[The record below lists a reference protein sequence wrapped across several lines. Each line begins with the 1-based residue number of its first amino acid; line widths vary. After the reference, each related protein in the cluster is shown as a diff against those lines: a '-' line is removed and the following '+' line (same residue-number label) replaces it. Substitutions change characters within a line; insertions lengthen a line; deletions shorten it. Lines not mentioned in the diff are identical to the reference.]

1 MAAPLPKVSV
11 IVPAFNA
18 AQFIERAL
26 ASALEQEGVDVE
38 IIVVD
43 DGSTDGTGDLVERL
57 SKADPRIRLL
67 RLDRNKGP
75 SVARNTALDAAEGEW
90 IAILDADDAYC
101 AGRLRRLVEVG
112 ERYEADIVA
121 DNFYF
126 YDAGTDERSA
136 PALAEDPP
144 VERLSV
150 HEFVDRARAGHDE
163 ADFGLLQ
170 PVLRSRFVD
179 RHHLRYPV
187 RSRHGEDFLFVLDAM
202 IKGAAFLLSREPGYL
217 YTMRSSGFSRTRI
230 DYRQMAE
237 ESRALVGR
245 PEIARDR
252 RLRRLIL
259 KRWSAIRWVHARR
272 IVRVLLSQ
280 RQIGQL
286 LVEATKSP
294 RVAASVL
301 KAGLTGCWAR
311 LRQLGPRLQR
321 DGDGE
326 NEPS

>member
-11 IVPAFNA
+11 IMPAFNA

-26 ASALEQEGVDVE
+26 ASALEQEGVEVE
-38 IIVVD
+38 VVIVD

-101 AGRLRRLVEVG
+101 QGRLRHLVEVG
-112 ERYEADIVA
+112 QRYEADLVA

-126 YDAGTDERSA
+126 YDADTDQCSA
-136 PALAEDPP
+136 PALAEHPP
-144 VERLSV
+144 LQRLSV

-163 ADFGLLQ
+163 ADFGLLK
-170 PVLRSRFVD
+170 PVLRSHFVD
-179 RHHLRYPV
+179 RHHLRYSV

-202 IKGAAFLLSREPGYL
+202 VKGAAFLLSRQPGYL

-237 ESRALVGR
+237 ETRALAGR
-245 PEIARDR
+245 SEIARDR

-259 KRWSAIRWVHARR
+259 ERSSAIRWLDARR
-272 IVRVLLSQ
+272 IVRVLLAE
-280 RQIGQL
+280 RRIGEL
-286 LVEATKSP
+286 LVEATKRP
-294 RVAASVL
+294 RVAASLVR
-301 KAGLTGCWAR
+301 ACWAR
-311 LRQLGPRLQR
+311 ARQLVPRPHR
-321 DGDGE
+321 KAGGE